1 VWRDDQRHG
10 VGEVV
15 VVVVVVSEI
24 RSGKK
29 K

>member
-29 K
+29 R